1 MRFLLYIFVYFFLFN
16 FNSNAFEI
24 KNANSAKILSKTSYK
39 INDTNLVDEDN
50 AENILDE
57 VKDLNAALII
67 KSKEIQKNN
76 KNRKLPKHKGGAD
89 IYNEYSDSVVFI
101 GNRKKNKI
109 NTIGSGIIVDKNG
122 IKVITNWHVIDN
134 ADSINVWLKPLKLVD
149 ENYLIESVDSFAAKL
164 ISIDKTKDLAMLA
177 VNGLKKKVKPLK
189 FAKFQKIRIGEY
201 TFAIGHPKGL
211 LWNISGGIVSQKKE
225 NHNWDYKDSK
235 HNANVVQTDAKIR
248 QGNSGGPLFNKDKE
262 LIGINT
268 FTYGEGLNFAIS
280 SDDVLEFINAK
291 PKLIKKKKNKYIQ
304 KKNKGNTWIQKKKK
318 KKLEKGT
325 LDLSDAIE
333 ADYNNNGVIDLWLKD
348 DNNNGIYEIAYGDPN
363 EDGIIDVYAI
373 DKNEDDNFE
382 VVLFDTNSNGDPD
395 KAEIDEDE
403 DGRIDVVAYDY
414 NEDGEW
420 DKFENV

>member
-1 MRFLLYIFVYFFLFN
+1 M
-16 FNSNAFEI
+16 
-24 KNANSAKILSKTSYK
+24 
-39 INDTNLVDEDN
+39 
-50 AENILDE
+50 
-57 VKDLNAALII
+57 
-67 KSKEIQKNN
+67 
-76 KNRKLPKHKGGAD
+76 
-89 IYNEYSDSVVFI
+89 
-101 GNRKKNKI
+101 
-109 NTIGSGIIVDKNG
+109 
-122 IKVITNWHVIDN
+122 
-134 ADSINVWLKPLKLVD
+134 
-149 ENYLIESVDSFAAKL
+149 
-164 ISIDKTKDLAMLA
+164 
-177 VNGLKKKVKPLK
+177 
-189 FAKFQKIRIGEY
+189 
-201 TFAIGHPKGL
+201 
-211 LWNISGGIVSQKKE
+211 
-225 NHNWDYKDSK
+225 
-235 HNANVVQTDAKIR
+235 QTDAKIR

>member
-1 MRFLLYIFVYFFLFN
+1 MRFLIYIFVYFFLFN